1 MITGRVIK
9 RFLNV
14 SMKGI
19 VVTFHILG
27 EFEERCLEK
36 NSDLCIEGAISILK
50 RVDQLEQLIYSRDPL
65 VQPIH
70 GNMELDY
77 IGIVVLMKTTD
88 LLYSSWII
96 SKLFSIARN
105 LVLM

>member
-1 MITGRVIK
+1 MKIFSLTSTNNREGGLMITGRVIK

-50 RVDQLEQLIYSRDPL
+50 RVD
-65 VQPIH
+65 
-70 GNMELDY
+70 
-77 IGIVVLMKTTD
+77 
-88 LLYSSWII
+88 
-96 SKLFSIARN
+96 
-105 LVLM
+105 